1 MFLRLLQEMSS
12 FSNTFAS
19 SAHGSWIPLSCQSVF
34 NGAMLSLLGSMSYCL
49 IPEKVLLSRMIEVG
63 HWENCLFCK
72 LFLGCLYLEQIECLE
87 HINRLK
93 TYLFSEMPPAGICTA
108 AFSGR
113 RAGVLFT
120 ALCLGRQGC
129 WAMWDSSLT

>member
-87 HINRLK
+87 HITGSKPTCSVKCHQRASARL
-93 TYLFSEMPPAGICTA
+93 LSLGAEQASCSLLSVWGGRAVGPCGTA
-108 AFSGR
+108 
-113 RAGVLFT
+113 V
-120 ALCLGRQGC
+120 
-129 WAMWDSSLT
+129 